1 MTPKTNIAPARASL
15 TTVHTPSE
23 YVKALSEATGP
34 QTINKIRKYRGSR
47 SNLDSVLVT
56 SLTDPS
62 VSGSCA
68 RGYLFSTSRCTPST
82 SATTDLQ
89 KLHSAAAGVAE
100 ASVSV
105 DRERHRP
112 GDLGQV
118 RHAGSVFEFDYK
130 LTGSGWSEARIADD
144 DRHAIITA
152 SYLSDALRFFLE
164 AVALVV
170 EGHAEARCSWD
181 EEPGEY
187 RWILRRTADALS
199 VEILAFDHLWG
210 DEPDEAGREV
220 FSTVQDPM
228 RVARVVLSAAQR
240 VLDDLGAAEYE
251 RQWVEH
257 PFPAEALERLRAAIQ
272 SARGGT
278 T

>member
-1 MTPKTNIAPARASL
+1 MPGDQGRFCGSAVVVWLMCRSAPIANAAEPA
-15 TTVHTPSE
+15 
-23 YVKALSEATGP
+23 
-34 QTINKIRKYRGSR
+34 IW
-47 SNLDSVLVT
+47 
-56 SLTDPS
+56 
-62 VSGSCA
+62 GSC
-68 RGYLFSTSRCTPST
+68 RGVREPSRPSAMLADVT
-82 SATTDLQ
+82 VPAFGGFPT
-89 KLHSAAAGVAE
+89 G
-100 ASVSV
+100 
-105 DRERHRP
+105 
-112 GDLGQV
+112 
-118 RHAGSVFEFDYK
+118 HAGGVFEFDYK

-144 DRHAIITA
+144 DSHAIVTA
-152 SYLSDALRFFLE
+152 SYLSDALRSLVD

-170 EGHAEARCSWD
+170 EGQAEARCSWD

-187 RWILRRTADALS
+187 RWILRRAAGGLR

-220 FSTVQDPM
+220 FSTIQDPM